1 MEEKLP
7 KWKENKLAYISKYN
21 RETYYTFTIKCRK
34 GEDDDIINF
43 LRSQDKMG
51 ATVRKAIRSLMASIK
66 K

>member
-21 RETYYTFTIKCRK
+21 REKYYTFTIKCRK